1 MNKIITIIFNQIKI
15 TNASD
20 HSFKMINKN
29 QKKSFCNKK
38 AGILPAGMEC
48 VVISFPLRPQLS
60 VDWRCGTITKRGS
73 GFTDEFPIRGDDP

>member
-29 QKKSFCNKK
+29 QKSFCYKK
-38 AGILPAGMEC
+38 AGILPAGMFGDFVSTTAPNC
-48 VVISFPLRPQLS
+48 PSTGVVGQ
-60 VDWRCGTITKRGS
+60 
-73 GFTDEFPIRGDDP
+73 

>member
-29 QKKSFCNKK
+29 QKSFCYKK
-38 AGILPAGMEC
+38 AGILPAGM
-48 VVISFPLRPQLS
+48 
-60 VDWRCGTITKRGS
+60 CGDFVSTTVPNCPSTGIAGQ
-73 GFTDEFPIRGDDP
+73 